1 MGMKW
6 MKALSRV
13 EYYKYPKYC
22 GLQERRQLVC
32 FLFASFVELIYI
44 PANLLGL
51 NSYHHALF
59 FDVYNWVHLFFVIA
73 LQVLFWQNRISPRL
87 ALAIFFLAIT
97 FKLSCESLYQLMN
110 FGEDNSHVFGN
121 LNIILVLAVVCIA
134 VRMLRMSVIITIM
147 LSISLATC
155 LIVGPMDYMLQSMR
169 IFLVGYML
177 IFFALLYNTKAFGR
191 GLRQPHVVDMEERKA
206 LQTLINLHEDE
217 REQALSVMDQLSE
230 DQKAKIRQN
239 VQDYFHE
246 QQIDNLAY
254 AELCPELTKSE
265 IEICKQILQGKSLKE
280 MCDVLYKT
288 ESNITS
294 QRAHIRKK
302 LGMNRKEELKSTLEF
317 RIHEIRQRIKSEENA
332 RKK

>member
-44 PANLLGL
+44 PANLMGM

-73 LQVLFWQNRISPRL
+73 LQVLFWWNRISSRL
-87 ALAIFFLAIT
+87 ALA
-97 FKLSCESLYQLMN
+97 
-110 FGEDNSHVFGN
+110 
-121 LNIILVLAVVCIA
+121 
-134 VRMLRMSVIITIM
+134 
-147 LSISLATC
+147 TC
-155 LIVGPMDYMLQSMR
+155 LMVGPMDYMLQSMR
-169 IFLVGYML
+169 IFFVGYML

-230 DQKAKIRQN
+230 DQKEKIRQN

-294 QRAHIRKK
+294 QRAHICKK

-317 RIHEIRQRIKSEENA
+317 RIHEIRQRIKSEEKA
-332 RKK
+332 QK